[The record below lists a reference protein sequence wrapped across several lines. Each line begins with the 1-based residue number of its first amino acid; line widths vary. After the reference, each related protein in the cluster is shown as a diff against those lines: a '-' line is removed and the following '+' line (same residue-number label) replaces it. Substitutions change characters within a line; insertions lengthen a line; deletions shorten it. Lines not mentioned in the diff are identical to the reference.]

1 MGIGSREHAG
11 NGALVIRRVWTT
23 LSAGPVVR
31 LRCGGPLD
39 APTTLATSRTNARST
54 ASATFVAL
62 PVATLMDNVV
72 QVRIW
77 ELGATATAR
86 PSQERSEC
94 DLERHHAEGDVLIG
108 GETEPPIYGEVARS
122 PDEGLK
128 IRAASRPH

>member
-1 MGIGSREHAG
+1 M
-11 NGALVIRRVWTT
+11 
-23 LSAGPVVR
+23 R
-31 LRCGGPLD
+31 LRCG
-39 APTTLATSRTNARST
+39 ARST
-54 ASATFVAL
+54 PRPRSRPAERTLDRLLRQTFVAL
-62 PVATLMDNVV
+62 PVAMLMDNVV

-108 GETEPPIYGEVARS
+108 GETEPPIYGAVARC